1 MKVERLLAGTIKLI
15 EDGLLKPGE
24 RLRSIR
30 AGAAEHGVSK
40 NTMAEA
46 YERLVA
52 LGYLESRRG
61 AGYFVSRLPRKSAQ
75 SPPPHVTEAVDIV
88 SFLREQLEQH
98 HEVRVGDGRP
108 PPSWMEGPELGN
120 LPRTGG
126 RGQRSHF
133 GHGYGSPW
141 GHAPLRERIALLL
154 AERSIDAD
162 PAQVLLTQGANH
174 ALDLLVRH
182 LVEPGDTV
190 LVDSPGYYPLFGKLR
205 LAKVETVGV
214 ARRADG
220 PDIDDLAAKAAA
232 HRPKVFFTQS
242 LAHNPTGGSI
252 TLAGAHRVLQLA
264 SRHGFLIVEDD
275 PFADILPAAS
285 PRLAALDQLEN
296 VVYVSSFS
304 KTLSASLRVGY
315 IAAAPPLAQAL
326 CDLKMVTHASTS
338 DFVERLVYDL
348 VASGQYARLLRR
360 LKARLAEATAGA
372 LAGLADCGLQ
382 TFAPPSGGYY
392 LWVELP
398 PHLDDRELAR
408 EAAAEG
414 IFLAP
419 GSVFRLERGPAPPAM
434 RANVAYVEDPRFL
447 GFMRRRLAADGAR

>member
-1 MKVERLLAGTIKLI
+1 
-15 EDGLLKPGE
+15 
-24 RLRSIR
+24 
-30 AGAAEHGVSK
+30 
-40 NTMAEA
+40 
-46 YERLVA
+46 
-52 LGYLESRRG
+52 
-61 AGYFVSRLPRKSAQ
+61 
-75 SPPPHVTEAVDIV
+75 
-88 SFLREQLEQH
+88 
-98 HEVRVGDGRP
+98 
-108 PPSWMEGPELGN
+108 
-120 LPRTGG
+120 
-126 RGQRSHF
+126 
-133 GHGYGSPW
+133 
-141 GHAPLRERIALLL
+141 
-154 AERSIDAD
+154 
-162 PAQVLLTQGANH
+162 
-174 ALDLLVRH
+174 
-182 LVEPGDTV
+182 
-190 LVDSPGYYPLFGKLR
+190 
-205 LAKVETVGV
+205 
-214 ARRADG
+214 
-220 PDIDDLAAKAAA
+220 
-232 HRPKVFFTQS
+232 
-242 LAHNPTGGSI
+242 
-252 TLAGAHRVLQLA
+252 VLQLA